1 MRKFLT
7 GLLAAGCVAAA
18 VTGCSGS
25 GSAKETS
32 APETTTEAAAETK
45 EETKE
50 ETKAAEAEAEKETA
64 AETKAAAGKTEELLA
79 DVEARMNE
87 ALGELPESGKGEKI
101 GVLISSTS
109 NEFWGT
115 MKTRYEEAGKE
126 LGVEVEV
133 FEADAEDDTQ
143 GQLDALNTMVTM
155 DFDVIILSP
164 IDGTN
169 LIPGIVAAN
178 EAEIPVINLGPG
190 VDMEALSDAGGH
202 LDGKI
207 TVNFE
212 EQGSTVAND
221 MIARMEDGGKVAILS
236 GLEGAGQSVG
246 RTNGAKAVFEGAEG
260 VELAAVQACDWDT
273 EKAYEATKD
282 ILTANPDLKGIFAC
296 NDNMALAAVQALQEM
311 GNEDVMVYGVDYTSD
326 AKAAIQEGTMM
337 GSMTYSS
344 AIYTKAAEEMAMLI
358 AQGKTFEEPVY
369 LPLTLVTQDNVADF
383 EGWK

>member
-1 MRKFLT
+1 MRKFIT
-7 GLLAAGCVAAA
+7 GLLAAGCIAA
-18 VTGCSGS
+18 VLTGCSSS
-25 GSAKETS
+25 GGAKETS
-32 APETTTEAAAETK
+32 APETSAAA
-45 EETKE
+45 
-50 ETKAAEAEAEKETA
+50 AKETESEPA
-64 AETKAAAGKTEELLA
+64 KEAVSATVAETESADKAGLLLA
-79 DVEARMNE
+79 DVEKRMNE
-87 ALGELPESGKGEKI
+87 ALGELPKSGQGEKI

-115 MKTRYEEAGKE
+115 MKTRYEEAAE
-126 LGVEVEV
+126 DLGIEIRV

-155 DFDVIILSP
+155 GFDAIILSP

-190 VDMEALSDAGGH
+190 VDAEALADAGGH

-221 MIARMEDGGKVAILS
+221 MISRMEDGGKVAILA

-246 RTNGAKAVFEGAEG
+246 RTNGAKTVFENTEG
-260 VELAAVQACDWDT
+260 VELVAAQACDWDT

-282 ILTANPDLKGIFAC
+282 ILTAHPDLKGTFAC

-311 GNEDVMVYGVDYTSD
+311 GNKDVMVYGVDYTTD
-326 AKAAIQEGTMM
+326 AKAAIEDGTMM

-358 AQGKTFEEPVY
+358 VQGKTFKDPVY

>member
-1 MRKFLT
+1 MRKLFT
-7 GLLAAGCVAAA
+7 GLLAASCMAAA
-18 VTGCSGS
+18 LTGCSGS
-25 GSAKETS
+25 GGGTETS
-32 APETTTEAAAETK
+32 APETTAA
-45 EETKE
+45 
-50 ETKAAEAEAEKETA
+50 AEKETET
-64 AETKAAAGKTEELLA
+64 AETVQETESKDAKEASGKVDQLLA
-79 DVEARMNE
+79 DVEDRMNE
-87 ALGELPESGKGEKI
+87 ALGELPESGQGEKI

-115 MKTRYEEAGKE
+115 MKTRYEEAAE
-126 LGVEVEV
+126 DLGVEVEV

-178 EAEIPVINLGPG
+178 DAEIPVINLGPG
-190 VDMEALSDAGGH
+190 VDGEALADAGGH

-212 EQGSTVAND
+212 EQGRTVAND
-221 MIARMEDGGKVAILS
+221 MIARMEDGGKVAILA
-236 GLEGAGQSVG
+236 GLEGAGQSTG
-246 RTNGAKAVFEGAEG
+246 RTNGAKAVFESTEG
-260 VELAAVQACDWDT
+260 IQLAAVQACDWDT

-282 ILTANPDLKGIFAC
+282 ILTANPDLEGIFAC

-311 GNEDVMVYGVDYTSD
+311 GNENVMVYGVDYTSD
-326 AKAAIQEGTMM
+326 AKAAIEEGTMM

-358 AQGKTFEEPVY
+358 AQGKTFQEPVY

>member
-1 MRKFLT
+1 MKKLFTVLLT
-7 GLLAAGCVAAA
+7 ASCMAAA
-18 VTGCSGS
+18 LTGCSGS
-25 GSAKETS
+25 DSEKGTS
-32 APETTTEAAAETK
+32 APETTAAAKETKTEATETV
-45 EETKE
+45 
-50 ETKAAEAEAEKETA
+50 KETA
-64 AETKAAAGKTEELLA
+64 SEKAETSSGNVEQLLA
-79 DVEARMNE
+79 DVEARMDK
-87 ALGELPESGKGEKI
+87 ALGELPKNGQGEKI
-101 GVLISSTS
+101 GILISSTS

-115 MKTRYEEAGKE
+115 MKTRYEEAAKD
-126 LGVEVEV
+126 LGIEAKV
-133 FEADAEDDTQ
+133 FEADAEDDAQ

-155 DFDVIILSP
+155 DFDAIILSP

-178 EAEIPVINLGPG
+178 DAEIPVINLGPG
-190 VDMEALSDAGGH
+190 VDGEALADAGGH

-212 EQGSTVAND
+212 EQGSTVAKD

-246 RTNGAKAVFEGAEG
+246 RTNGAKAVFENAEG
-260 VELAAVQACDWDT
+260 IELTAVQACDWDT

-282 ILTANPDLKGIFAC
+282 ILTAHPDLEGIFAC

-326 AKAAIQEGTMM
+326 AKAAIEEGTMM

-369 LPLTLVTQDNVADF
+369 LPLTLVTQDNVTDF

>member
-7 GLLAAGCVAAA
+7 VLLTAGYIAA
-18 VTGCSGS
+18 VLTGCSGS
-25 GSAKETS
+25 DGANETS
-32 APETTTEAAAETK
+32 ATETTVAAEMQT
-45 EETKE
+45 ETE
-50 ETKAAEAEAEKETA
+50 PVKETTA
-64 AETKAAAGKTEELLA
+64 ASESESADKAGQLLA
-79 DVEARMNE
+79 DVEKRMNE
-87 ALGELPESGKGEKI
+87 ALGELPKSGQGEKI

-115 MKTRYEEAGKE
+115 MKTRYEEAAKE
-126 LGVEVEV
+126 LGIEVTV

-155 DFDVIILSP
+155 DFDAIILSP

-178 EAEIPVINLGPG
+178 NAEIPVINLGPG
-190 VDMEALSDAGGH
+190 VDTEALADAGGH

-221 MIARMEDGGKVAILS
+221 MISRMKDGGEVAILA

-246 RTNGAKAVFEGAEG
+246 RTNGAKAVFESTNG
-260 VELAAVQACDWDT
+260 VKLVAAQACDWDT
-273 EKAYEATKD
+273 AKAYEATRD
-282 ILTANPDLKGIFAC
+282 LLTAHPDLKGIFSC

-311 GNEDVMVYGVDYTSD
+311 GNEDVLVYGVDYTTN
-326 AKAAIQEGTMM
+326 AKKAIEDGTMM

-358 AQGKTFEEPVY
+358 VQGKTFDEPVY

>member
-7 GLLAAGCVAAA
+7 VLLTAGYIAA
-18 VTGCSGS
+18 VLTGCSGS
-25 GSAKETS
+25 DGAKETS
-32 APETTTEAAAETK
+32 ATETTVAAEMQT
-45 EETKE
+45 ETE
-50 ETKAAEAEAEKETA
+50 PVKETTA
-64 AETKAAAGKTEELLA
+64 ASESESADKAGQLLA
-79 DVEARMNE
+79 DVEKRMNE
-87 ALGELPESGKGEKI
+87 ALGELPKSGQGEKI

-115 MKTRYEEAGKE
+115 MKTRYEEAAKE
-126 LGVEVEV
+126 LGIEVTV

-155 DFDVIILSP
+155 DFDAIILSP

-178 EAEIPVINLGPG
+178 NAEIPVINLGPG
-190 VDMEALSDAGGH
+190 VDTEALADAGGH

-221 MIARMEDGGKVAILS
+221 MISRMKDGGEVAILA

-246 RTNGAKAVFEGAEG
+246 RTNGAKAVFESTNG
-260 VELAAVQACDWDT
+260 VKLVAAQACDWDT
-273 EKAYEATKD
+273 AKAYEATRD
-282 ILTANPDLKGIFAC
+282 LLTAHPDLKGIFSC

-311 GNEDVMVYGVDYTSD
+311 GNEDVLVYGVDYTTN
-326 AKAAIQEGTMM
+326 AKKAIEDGTMM

-358 AQGKTFEEPVY
+358 VQGKTFDEPVY
-369 LPLTLVTQDNVADF
+369 LPLTLVTQDNVANF

>member
-7 GLLAAGCVAAA
+7 VLLTAGYIAA
-18 VTGCSGS
+18 VLTGCSGS
-25 GSAKETS
+25 DGAKETS
-32 APETTTEAAAETK
+32 ATETTVAAEMQT
-45 EETKE
+45 ETE
-50 ETKAAEAEAEKETA
+50 PVKETTA
-64 AETKAAAGKTEELLA
+64 ASESESADKAGQLLA
-79 DVEARMNE
+79 DVEKRMNE
-87 ALGELPESGKGEKI
+87 ALGELPKSGQGEKI

-115 MKTRYEEAGKE
+115 MKTRYEEAAKE
-126 LGVEVEV
+126 LGIEVTV

-155 DFDVIILSP
+155 DFDAIILSP

-178 EAEIPVINLGPG
+178 NAEIPVINLGPG
-190 VDMEALSDAGGH
+190 VDTEALADAGGH

-221 MIARMEDGGKVAILS
+221 MISRTKDGGEVAILA

-246 RTNGAKAVFEGAEG
+246 RTNGAKAVFESTNG
-260 VELAAVQACDWDT
+260 VKLVAAQACDWDT
-273 EKAYEATKD
+273 AKAYEATRD
-282 ILTANPDLKGIFAC
+282 LLTAHPDLKGIFSC

-311 GNEDVMVYGVDYTSD
+311 GNEDVLVYGVDYTTN
-326 AKAAIQEGTMM
+326 AKKAIEDGTMM

-358 AQGKTFEEPVY
+358 VQGKTFDEPVY

>member
-1 MRKFLT
+1 MRKCFT
-7 GLLAAGCVAAA
+7 GLLAAGCIAA
-18 VTGCSGS
+18 VLTGCGSSDSG
-25 GSAKETS
+25 KETS
-32 APETTTEAAAETK
+32 APETTAAAEKTTEAETSKETEAA
-45 EETKE
+45 
-50 ETKAAEAEAEKETA
+50 EASS
-64 AETKAAAGKTEELLA
+64 GKVDQLLA
-79 DVEARMNE
+79 DVETRMSE
-87 ALGELPESGKGEKI
+87 ALGELPESGQGEKI

-115 MKTRYEEAGKE
+115 MKTRYEEAAKD
-126 LGVEVEV
+126 LGIEVEV

-155 DFDVIILSP
+155 DFDAIILSP

-190 VDMEALSDAGGH
+190 VDGEALADAGGH

-246 RTNGAKAVFEGAEG
+246 RTNGAKAVF
-260 VELAAVQACDWDT
+260 
-273 EKAYEATKD
+273 
-282 ILTANPDLKGIFAC
+282 
-296 NDNMALAAVQALQEM
+296 
-311 GNEDVMVYGVDYTSD
+311 
-326 AKAAIQEGTMM
+326 
-337 GSMTYSS
+337 
-344 AIYTKAAEEMAMLI
+344 
-358 AQGKTFEEPVY
+358 
-369 LPLTLVTQDNVADF
+369 
-383 EGWK
+383 

>member
-7 GLLAAGCVAAA
+7 VLLTAGYIAA
-18 VTGCSGS
+18 VLTGCSGS
-25 GSAKETS
+25 DGAKETS
-32 APETTTEAAAETK
+32 ATETTVAAEMQT
-45 EETKE
+45 ETE
-50 ETKAAEAEAEKETA
+50 PVKETTA
-64 AETKAAAGKTEELLA
+64 ASESESADKAGQLLA
-79 DVEARMNE
+79 DVEKRMNE
-87 ALGELPESGKGEKI
+87 ALGELPKSGQGEKI

-115 MKTRYEEAGKE
+115 MKTRYEEAAKE
-126 LGVEVEV
+126 LGIEVTV

-155 DFDVIILSP
+155 DFDAIILSP

-178 EAEIPVINLGPG
+178 NAEIPVINLGPG
-190 VDMEALSDAGGH
+190 VDTEALADAGGH

-221 MIARMEDGGKVAILS
+221 MISRMKDGGEVAILA

-246 RTNGAKAVFEGAEG
+246 RTNGAKAVFESTNG
-260 VELAAVQACDWDT
+260 VKLVAAQACDWDT
-273 EKAYEATKD
+273 AKAYEATRD
-282 ILTANPDLKGIFAC
+282 LLTAHPDLKGIISC
-296 NDNMALAAVQALQEM
+296 NDNMALASVQALQEM
-311 GNEDVMVYGVDYTSD
+311 GNEDVLVYGVDYTTN
-326 AKAAIQEGTMM
+326 AKKAIEDGTMM

-358 AQGKTFEEPVY
+358 VQGKTFDEPVY

-383 EGWK
+383 QGWK

>member
-7 GLLAAGCVAAA
+7 VLLTAGYIAA
-18 VTGCSGS
+18 VLTGCSGS
-25 GSAKETS
+25 DGAKETS
-32 APETTTEAAAETK
+32 ATETTVAAEMQT
-45 EETKE
+45 ETE
-50 ETKAAEAEAEKETA
+50 PVKETTA
-64 AETKAAAGKTEELLA
+64 ASESESADKAGQLLA
-79 DVEARMNE
+79 DVEKRMNE
-87 ALGELPESGKGEKI
+87 ALGELPKSGQGEKI

-115 MKTRYEEAGKE
+115 MKTRYEEAAKE
-126 LGVEVEV
+126 LGIEVTV

-155 DFDVIILSP
+155 DFDAIILSP

-178 EAEIPVINLGPG
+178 NAEIPVINLGPG
-190 VDMEALSDAGGH
+190 VDTEALADAGGH

-221 MIARMEDGGKVAILS
+221 MISRMKDGGEVAILA

-246 RTNGAKAVFEGAEG
+246 RTNGAKAVFESTNG
-260 VELAAVQACDWDT
+260 VKLVAAQACDWDT
-273 EKAYEATKD
+273 AKAYETTRD
-282 ILTANPDLKGIFAC
+282 LLTAHPDLKGIFSC

-311 GNEDVMVYGVDYTSD
+311 GNEDVLVYGVDYTTN
-326 AKAAIQEGTMM
+326 AKKAIEDGTMM

-358 AQGKTFEEPVY
+358 VQGKTFDEPVY

>member
-7 GLLAAGCVAAA
+7 VLLTAGYIAA
-18 VTGCSGS
+18 VLTGCSGS
-25 GSAKETS
+25 DGAKETS
-32 APETTTEAAAETK
+32 ATETTVAAEMQT
-45 EETKE
+45 ETE
-50 ETKAAEAEAEKETA
+50 PVKETTA
-64 AETKAAAGKTEELLA
+64 ASESESADKAGQLLA
-79 DVEARMNE
+79 DVEKRMNE
-87 ALGELPESGKGEKI
+87 ALGELPKSGQGEKI

-115 MKTRYEEAGKE
+115 MKTRYEEAAKE
-126 LGVEVEV
+126 LGIEVTV

-155 DFDVIILSP
+155 DFDAIILSP

-178 EAEIPVINLGPG
+178 NAEIPVINLGPG
-190 VDMEALSDAGGH
+190 VDTEALADAGGH

-221 MIARMEDGGKVAILS
+221 MISRMKDGGEVAILA

-246 RTNGAKAVFEGAEG
+246 RTNGAKAVFESTNG
-260 VELAAVQACDWDT
+260 VKLVDAQACDWDT
-273 EKAYEATKD
+273 AKAYEATRD
-282 ILTANPDLKGIFAC
+282 LLTAHPDLKGIFSC

-311 GNEDVMVYGVDYTSD
+311 GNEDVLVYGVDYTTN
-326 AKAAIQEGTMM
+326 AKKAIEDGTMM

-358 AQGKTFEEPVY
+358 VQGKTFDEPVY

>member
-7 GLLAAGCVAAA
+7 VLLTAGYIAA
-18 VTGCSGS
+18 VLTGCSGS
-25 GSAKETS
+25 DGAKETS
-32 APETTTEAAAETK
+32 ATETTVAAEMQT
-45 EETKE
+45 ETE
-50 ETKAAEAEAEKETA
+50 PVKETTA
-64 AETKAAAGKTEELLA
+64 ASESESADKAGQLLA
-79 DVEARMNE
+79 DVEKRMNE
-87 ALGELPESGKGEKI
+87 ALGELPKSGQGEKI

-115 MKTRYEEAGKE
+115 MKTRYEEAAKE
-126 LGVEVEV
+126 LGIEVTV

-155 DFDVIILSP
+155 DFDAIILSP

-178 EAEIPVINLGPG
+178 NAEIPVINLGPG
-190 VDMEALSDAGGH
+190 VDTEALADAGGH

-221 MIARMEDGGKVAILS
+221 MISRMKDGGEVAILA

-246 RTNGAKAVFEGAEG
+246 RTNGAKAIFESTNG
-260 VELAAVQACDWDT
+260 VKLVAAQACDWDT
-273 EKAYEATKD
+273 AKAYEATRD
-282 ILTANPDLKGIFAC
+282 LLTAHPDLKGIFSC

-311 GNEDVMVYGVDYTSD
+311 GNEDVLVYGVDYTTN
-326 AKAAIQEGTMM
+326 AKKAIEDGTMM

-358 AQGKTFEEPVY
+358 VQGKTFDEPVY

>member
-1 MRKFLT
+1 MRKFFA
-7 GLLAAGCVAAA
+7 GLLAAGCIAA
-18 VTGCSGS
+18 VLTGCSGS
-25 GSAKETS
+25 DSATETS
-32 APETTTEAAAETK
+32 AQETTAAAETQTETEPVK
-45 EETKE
+45 ETETAEETE
-50 ETKAAEAEAEKETA
+50 SADKADQ
-64 AETKAAAGKTEELLA
+64 LLS
-79 DVEARMNE
+79 DVEKRMNE
-87 ALGELPESGKGEKI
+87 ALGELPKSGQGEKI

-115 MKTRYEEAGKE
+115 MKTRYEEAAEE
-126 LGVEVEV
+126 LGIEVTV

-155 DFDVIILSP
+155 DFDAIILSP

-178 EAEIPVINLGPG
+178 NAEIPVINLGPG
-190 VDMEALSDAGGH
+190 VDTEALADAGGH

-221 MIARMEDGGKVAILS
+221 MISRMEDGGEVAILA

-246 RTNGAKAVFEGAEG
+246 RTNGAKTVFENTEG
-260 VELAAVQACDWDT
+260 IELVATQACDWDT
-273 EKAYEATKD
+273 AKAYEATKD
-282 ILTANPDLKGIFAC
+282 ILTAHPDLKGIFSC

-311 GNEDVMVYGVDYTSD
+311 GNEDVMVYGVDYTTN
-326 AKAAIQEGTMM
+326 AKAAIEDGTMM

-358 AQGKTFEEPVY
+358 VQGKTFDEPVY
-369 LPLTLVTQDNVADF
+369 LPLTLVTQDNVGDF

>member
-7 GLLAAGCVAAA
+7 VLLTAGYIAA
-18 VTGCSGS
+18 VLTGCSGS
-25 GSAKETS
+25 DGAKETS
-32 APETTTEAAAETK
+32 ATETTVAAEMQT
-45 EETKE
+45 ETE
-50 ETKAAEAEAEKETA
+50 PVKETTA
-64 AETKAAAGKTEELLA
+64 ASESESADKAGQLLA
-79 DVEARMNE
+79 DVEKRMNE
-87 ALGELPESGKGEKI
+87 ALGELPKSGQGEKI

-115 MKTRYEEAGKE
+115 MKTRYEEAAKE
-126 LGVEVEV
+126 LGIEVTV

-155 DFDVIILSP
+155 DFDAIILSP

-178 EAEIPVINLGPG
+178 NAEIPVINLGPG
-190 VDMEALSDAGGH
+190 VDTEALADAGGH

-221 MIARMEDGGKVAILS
+221 MISRMKDGGEVAILA

-246 RTNGAKAVFEGAEG
+246 RTNGAKAVFESTNG
-260 VELAAVQACDWDT
+260 VKLVAAQACDWDT
-273 EKAYEATKD
+273 AKAYEATRD
-282 ILTANPDLKGIFAC
+282 LLTAHPDLKGIFSC

-311 GNEDVMVYGVDYTSD
+311 GNEDVLVYGVDYTTN
-326 AKAAIQEGTMM
+326 AKKAIEDGTMM

-358 AQGKTFEEPVY
+358 VQEKTFDEPVY

>member
-1 MRKFLT
+1 MMRKCFT
-7 GLLAAGCVAAA
+7 GLLAAGCIAA
-18 VTGCSGS
+18 VLTGCGSSDSG
-25 GSAKETS
+25 KETS
-32 APETTTEAAAETK
+32 APETTAAAEKTTEAETSKETEAA
-45 EETKE
+45 
-50 ETKAAEAEAEKETA
+50 EASS
-64 AETKAAAGKTEELLA
+64 GKVDQLLA
-79 DVEARMNE
+79 DVETRMSE
-87 ALGELPESGKGEKI
+87 ALGELPESGQGEKI

-115 MKTRYEEAGKE
+115 MKTRYEEAAKD
-126 LGVEVEV
+126 LGIEVEV

-155 DFDVIILSP
+155 DFDAIILSP

-190 VDMEALSDAGGH
+190 VDGEALADAGGH

-246 RTNGAKAVFEGAEG
+246 RTNGAKAVFESTEG
-260 VELAAVQACDWDT
+260 IELAAVQACDWDT

-282 ILTANPDLKGIFAC
+282 ILTANPDLEGIFAC

-326 AKAAIQEGTMM
+326 AKAAIEEGTMM

-358 AQGKTFEEPVY
+358 SQGKTFEEPVY

>member
-1 MRKFLT
+1 MRKFFA
-7 GLLAAGCVAAA
+7 GLLAAGCIAA
-18 VTGCSGS
+18 VLTGCSGS
-25 GSAKETS
+25 DSATETS
-32 APETTTEAAAETK
+32 AQETTAAAETQTETEPVK
-45 EETKE
+45 ET
-50 ETKAAEAEAEKETA
+50 ETA
-64 AETKAAAGKTEELLA
+64 AETESADKADQLLS
-79 DVEARMNE
+79 DVEKRMNE
-87 ALGELPESGKGEKI
+87 ALGELPKSGQGEKI

-115 MKTRYEEAGKE
+115 MKTRYEEAAEE
-126 LGVEVEV
+126 LGIEVTV

-155 DFDVIILSP
+155 DFDAIILSP

-178 EAEIPVINLGPG
+178 NAEIPVINLGPG
-190 VDMEALSDAGGH
+190 VDTEALADAGGH

-221 MIARMEDGGKVAILS
+221 MISRMEDGGEVAILA

-246 RTNGAKAVFEGAEG
+246 RTNGAKTVFENTEG
-260 VELAAVQACDWDT
+260 IELVATQACDWDT
-273 EKAYEATKD
+273 AKAYEATKD
-282 ILTANPDLKGIFAC
+282 ILTAHPDLKGIFSC

-311 GNEDVMVYGVDYTSD
+311 GNEDVMVYGVDYTTN
-326 AKAAIQEGTMM
+326 AKAAIEDGTMM

-358 AQGKTFEEPVY
+358 VQGKTFDEPVY
-369 LPLTLVTQDNVADF
+369 LPLTLVTQDNVGDF

>member
-1 MRKFLT
+1 MRKFFA
-7 GLLAAGCVAAA
+7 GLLAAGCIAA
-18 VTGCSGS
+18 VLTGCSGS
-25 GSAKETS
+25 DSATETS
-32 APETTTEAAAETK
+32 AQETTAAAETQTETEPVK
-45 EETKE
+45 ET
-50 ETKAAEAEAEKETA
+50 ETA
-64 AETKAAAGKTEELLA
+64 AETESADKADQLLS
-79 DVEARMNE
+79 DVEKRMNE
-87 ALGELPESGKGEKI
+87 ALGELPESGQGEKI

-115 MKTRYEEAGKE
+115 MKTRYEEAAEE
-126 LGVEVEV
+126 LGIEVTV

-155 DFDVIILSP
+155 DFDAIILSP

-178 EAEIPVINLGPG
+178 NAEIPVINLGPG
-190 VDMEALSDAGGH
+190 VDTEALADAGGH

-221 MIARMEDGGKVAILS
+221 MISRMEDGGEVAILA

-246 RTNGAKAVFEGAEG
+246 RTNGAKTVFENTEG
-260 VELAAVQACDWDT
+260 IELVATQACDWDT
-273 EKAYEATKD
+273 AKAYEATKD
-282 ILTANPDLKGIFAC
+282 ILTAHPDLKGIFSC

-311 GNEDVMVYGVDYTSD
+311 GNEDVMVYGVDYTTN
-326 AKAAIQEGTMM
+326 AKAAIEDGTMM

-358 AQGKTFEEPVY
+358 VQGKTFDEPVY
-369 LPLTLVTQDNVADF
+369 LPLTLVTQDNVGDF

>member
-7 GLLAAGCVAAA
+7 VLLTAGYIAA
-18 VTGCSGS
+18 VLTGCSGS
-25 GSAKETS
+25 DGAKETS
-32 APETTTEAAAETK
+32 ATETTVAAEMQT
-45 EETKE
+45 ETE
-50 ETKAAEAEAEKETA
+50 PVKETTA
-64 AETKAAAGKTEELLA
+64 ASESESADKAGQLLA
-79 DVEARMNE
+79 DVEKRMNE
-87 ALGELPESGKGEKI
+87 ALGELPKSGQGEKI

-115 MKTRYEEAGKE
+115 MKTRYEEAAKE
-126 LGVEVEV
+126 LGIEVTV

-143 GQLDALNTMVTM
+143 GQLDALTTMVTM
-155 DFDVIILSP
+155 DFDAIILSP

-178 EAEIPVINLGPG
+178 NAEIPVINLGPG
-190 VDMEALSDAGGH
+190 VDTEALADAGGH

-221 MIARMEDGGKVAILS
+221 MISRMKDGGEVAILA

-246 RTNGAKAVFEGAEG
+246 RTNGAKAVFESTNG
-260 VELAAVQACDWDT
+260 VKLVAAQACDWDT
-273 EKAYEATKD
+273 AKAYEATRD
-282 ILTANPDLKGIFAC
+282 LLTAHPDLKGIFSC

-311 GNEDVMVYGVDYTSD
+311 GNEDVLVYGVDYTTN
-326 AKAAIQEGTMM
+326 AKKAIEDGTMM

-358 AQGKTFEEPVY
+358 VQGKTFDEPVY

>member
-7 GLLAAGCVAAA
+7 VLLTAGYIAA
-18 VTGCSGS
+18 VLTGCSGS
-25 GSAKETS
+25 DGAKETS
-32 APETTTEAAAETK
+32 ATETTVAAEMQT
-45 EETKE
+45 ETE
-50 ETKAAEAEAEKETA
+50 PVKETTA
-64 AETKAAAGKTEELLA
+64 ASESESADKAGQLLA
-79 DVEARMNE
+79 DVEKRMNE
-87 ALGELPESGKGEKI
+87 ALGELPKSGQGEKI
-101 GVLISSTS
+101 GVLVSSTS

-115 MKTRYEEAGKE
+115 MKTRYEEAAKE
-126 LGVEVEV
+126 LGIEVTV

-155 DFDVIILSP
+155 DFDAIILSP

-178 EAEIPVINLGPG
+178 NAEIPVINLGPG
-190 VDMEALSDAGGH
+190 VDTEALADAGGH

-221 MIARMEDGGKVAILS
+221 MISRMKDGGEVAILA

-246 RTNGAKAVFEGAEG
+246 RTNGAKAVFESTNG
-260 VELAAVQACDWDT
+260 VKLVAAQACDWDT
-273 EKAYEATKD
+273 AKAYEATRNL
-282 ILTANPDLKGIFAC
+282 LTAHPDLKGIFSC

-311 GNEDVMVYGVDYTSD
+311 GNEDVLVYGVDYTTN
-326 AKAAIQEGTMM
+326 AKKAIEDGTMM

-358 AQGKTFEEPVY
+358 VQGKTFDEPVY

>member
-7 GLLAAGCVAAA
+7 VLLTAGYIAA
-18 VTGCSGS
+18 VLTGCSGS
-25 GSAKETS
+25 DGAKETS
-32 APETTTEAAAETK
+32 ATETTVAAEMQT
-45 EETKE
+45 ETE
-50 ETKAAEAEAEKETA
+50 PVKETTA
-64 AETKAAAGKTEELLA
+64 ASESESADKAGQLLA
-79 DVEARMNE
+79 DVEKRMNE
-87 ALGELPESGKGEKI
+87 ALGELPKSGQGEKI

-115 MKTRYEEAGKE
+115 MKTRYEEAAKE
-126 LGVEVEV
+126 LGIEVTV

-155 DFDVIILSP
+155 DFDAIILSP

-178 EAEIPVINLGPG
+178 NAEIPVINLGPG
-190 VDMEALSDAGGH
+190 VDTEALADAGGH

-221 MIARMEDGGKVAILS
+221 MISRMKDGGEVANLA

-246 RTNGAKAVFEGAEG
+246 RTNGAKAVFESTNG
-260 VELAAVQACDWDT
+260 VKLVASQACDWDT
-273 EKAYEATKD
+273 AKAYEATRD
-282 ILTANPDLKGIFAC
+282 LLTAHPDLKGIFSC

-311 GNEDVMVYGVDYTSD
+311 GNEDVLVYGVDYTTN
-326 AKAAIQEGTMM
+326 AKKAIEDGTMM

-358 AQGKTFEEPVY
+358 VQGKTFDEPVY

>member
-7 GLLAAGCVAAA
+7 VLLTAGYIAA
-18 VTGCSGS
+18 VLTGCSGS
-25 GSAKETS
+25 DGAKETS
-32 APETTTEAAAETK
+32 ATETTVAAEMQT
-45 EETKE
+45 ETE
-50 ETKAAEAEAEKETA
+50 PVKETTA
-64 AETKAAAGKTEELLA
+64 ASESESADKAGQLLA
-79 DVEARMNE
+79 DVEKRMNE
-87 ALGELPESGKGEKI
+87 ALGELPKSGQGEKI

-115 MKTRYEEAGKE
+115 MKTRYEEAAKE
-126 LGVEVEV
+126 LGIEVTV

-155 DFDVIILSP
+155 DFDAIILSP

-178 EAEIPVINLGPG
+178 NAEIPVINLGPG
-190 VDMEALSDAGGH
+190 VDTEALADAGGH

-221 MIARMEDGGKVAILS
+221 MISRMKDGGEVAILA

-246 RTNGAKAVFEGAEG
+246 RTNGAKAVFESTNG
-260 VELAAVQACDWDT
+260 VKLVAAQACDWDT
-273 EKAYEATKD
+273 AKAYEATRD
-282 ILTANPDLKGIFAC
+282 LLTAHPDLKGIFSC

-311 GNEDVMVYGVDYTSD
+311 GNEDVLVYGVDYTTN
-326 AKAAIQEGTMM
+326 AKKAIEDGTMM

-358 AQGKTFEEPVY
+358 VQGKTFDEPVY
-369 LPLTLVTQDNVADF
+369 LPLTLVTQDKVADF

>member
-7 GLLAAGCVAAA
+7 VLLTAGYIAA
-18 VTGCSGS
+18 VLTGCSGS
-25 GSAKETS
+25 DGAKETS
-32 APETTTEAAAETK
+32 ATETTVAAEMQT
-45 EETKE
+45 ETE
-50 ETKAAEAEAEKETA
+50 PVKETTA
-64 AETKAAAGKTEELLA
+64 ASESESADKAGQLLA
-79 DVEARMNE
+79 DVEKRMNE
-87 ALGELPESGKGEKI
+87 ALGELPKSGQGEKI

-115 MKTRYEEAGKE
+115 MKTRYEEAAKE
-126 LGVEVEV
+126 LGIEVTV

-155 DFDVIILSP
+155 DFDAIILSP

-169 LIPGIVAAN
+169 LIPGIVAVN
-178 EAEIPVINLGPG
+178 NAEIPVINLGPG
-190 VDMEALSDAGGH
+190 VDTEALADAGGH

-221 MIARMEDGGKVAILS
+221 MISRMKDGGEVAILA

-246 RTNGAKAVFEGAEG
+246 RTNGAKAVFESTNG
-260 VELAAVQACDWDT
+260 VKLVAAQACDWDT
-273 EKAYEATKD
+273 AKAYEATRD
-282 ILTANPDLKGIFAC
+282 LLTAHPDLKGIFSC

-311 GNEDVMVYGVDYTSD
+311 GNEDVLVYGVDYTTN
-326 AKAAIQEGTMM
+326 AKKAIEDGTMM

-358 AQGKTFEEPVY
+358 VQGKTFDEPVY